1 MSGAESQLRVIR
13 VDSAVSKLRPL
24 ILRER
29 RQSGH
34 RERSHLCHFRKWE
47 AIPFLT
53 HEHMLYGLEQL
64 LQAGHAEVP
73 FARWAALVPSAGIAF
88 SIQRVVFSAAD
99 SHMS

>member
-29 RQSGH
+29 RQGGH

-53 HEHMLYGLEQL
+53 HEHMLYRLGQL
-64 LQAGHAEVP
+64 LQAGHAEVSICKMGS
-73 FARWAALVPSAGIAF
+73 FGAIGRHCILNSAR
-88 SIQRVVFSAAD
+88 RFSAAD

>member
-1 MSGAESQLRVIR
+1 MSGAERRLRVIR

-24 ILRER
+24 VLRER

-34 RERSHLCHFRKWE
+34 RERSHLGHFRKWE

-53 HEHMLYGLEQL
+53 HEDMLYRLEQL

-73 FARWAALVPSAGIAF
+73 MCKMGSFGAIGRHCILNSARF
-88 SIQRVVFSAAD
+88 
-99 SHMS
+99 